1 LSFTTHNPQRLSP
14 LERSKP
20 LMIALIAFVVGLSL
34 TAYIANVEADQI
46 HLRQRSEVAAQAGVI
61 RARLESEINSAAH
74 LSLGLVSY
82 VAANPTYT
90 ADEFQ
95 RLAERVMSYG
105 RHVRNIA
112 LAPDNVVRDMFPL
125 AGNERAVGL
134 RYLDLPDQRD
144 AVLRMMENRRF
155 VLAGPLELVQGGV
168 GLINRFPIFLPASG
182 NTPERY
188 WGLASIVL
196 QFDSLLEAS
205 GLTEVRGDVLY
216 ALRGRDGKGAAGE
229 MIHGD
234 ASVFDQDPVQVDV
247 VLPDSALWQL
257 AAVPSGGW
265 RSGAR
270 EMRVIGIWIAGVL
283 VSLAISG
290 LLYIGQ
296 LQIRRIRARDAELS
310 LAASVI
316 QSSNEAIMITDARD
330 RIVAVNPAFSA
341 LTGHTGTDVLGKTAA
356 DIVAAPY
363 SADTHPGFALRI
375 SVEGVW
381 TGELDDHRADGEV
394 YPKRL
399 SVYPVHG
406 RSGEVEHYVHSFSD
420 ISERKAAERK
430 IHHLAHHDM
439 LTGLPNRLSLTARM
453 EQAMAEARRH
463 GTLIAVMMIDM
474 DHFKDINDTLGH
486 HVGDALLVD
495 VAQRLLCCVRLSDVV
510 ARLGGDEFVVL
521 VTDMA
526 STLTA
531 AAVADKIVAAL
542 SAPYQVEEYR
552 LHSTPSVGIGVFP
565 NDGTSVDTLLRNVD
579 TAMYHA
585 KASGRNNYQ
594 FFNDSMSA
602 NASER
607 LALQGSLHNAI
618 EQRQFVLHYQPQIE
632 IGSGALV
639 GVEALVRWQHPERGL
654 VPPDSFIPI
663 AEESDLIIK
672 LGEWILQE
680 ACRQLKLWKGM
691 GKNLRVSVNLSARQL
706 RSKNLLHQVEDT
718 LLRHDL
724 RPGDLELEI
733 TESVAMDNP
742 DATLRM
748 LGKLRELGVELAID
762 DFGTGYSS
770 LSHLKLM
777 PLQRLKIDRSF
788 VKDIES
794 DPDDAAICAATVSLA
809 HNLGLSVVAEG
820 VETQAQLAFLAKL
833 GCECVQ
839 GYLFSKPLPAVQ
851 LEVWMAQR
859 EEDVRSMVV
868 QSSLSS

>member
-1 LSFTTHNPQRLSP
+1 MSFSTYNPRRLS
-14 LERSKP
+14 LFDRSKP
-20 LMIALIAFVVGLSL
+20 LAVALIALLSGLAL
-34 TAYIANVEADQI
+34 TAYIADVEADQM
-46 HLRQRSEVAAQAGVI
+46 LQRQRDEVAAHVGVV

-82 VAANPTYT
+82 VAANPTIT
-90 ADEFQ
+90 ADAFNRVSE
-95 RLAERVMSYG
+95 RMLAYG
-105 RHVRNIA
+105 RHVRSIA
-112 LAPDNVVRDMFPL
+112 LAPDNVLRFVNPL
-125 AGNERAVGL
+125 AGNEAALGL
-134 RYLDLPDQRD
+134 RYLDHPAQRD
-144 AVLRMMENRRF
+144 AVLKMMESRRF
-155 VLAGPLELVQGGV
+155 VLAGPLDLVQGGV
-168 GLINRFPIFLPASG
+168 GLINRFPIYLPAADG
-182 NTPERY
+182 HPERY

-196 QFDSLLEAS
+196 RFDSLLKAS
-205 GLTEVRGDVLY
+205 GLLDTDPNVRYG
-216 ALRGRDGKGAAGE
+216 LRGRDGMGANGE
-229 MIHGD
+229 VIHGEP
-234 ASVFDQDPVQVDV
+234 AIFNLDPVKVDV
-247 VLPDSALWQL
+247 VLPDNARWQL
-257 AAVPSGGW
+257 AAVPVGGW
-265 RSGAR
+265 RGALQDT
-270 EMRVIGIWIAGVL
+270 RVISIWMAGSLVSVAIAGL
-283 VSLAISG
+283 LG
-290 LLYIGQ
+290 LGQ
-296 LQIRRIRARDAELS
+296 LQIRRIRLRDADLS

-316 QSSNEAIMITDARD
+316 HSSNEAIVVTDEGD
-330 RIVAVNPAFSA
+330 RIVSVNPAFLK
-341 LTGHTGTDVLGKTAA
+341 LTGQTREAVLGKLASTVVSTPYDAA
-356 DIVAAPY
+356 SHASFVQGIDAGGGW
-363 SADTHPGFALRI
+363 S
-375 SVEGVW
+375 
-381 TGELDDHRADGEV
+381 GELDDRRADGET

-399 SVYPVHG
+399 SIYPVG
-406 RSGEVEHYVHSFSD
+406 GQGGDVHYVHSFSD

-430 IHHLAHHDM
+430 IHHLAHHDA
-439 LTGLPNRLSLTARM
+439 LTGLPNRLNLQGRM

-531 AAVADKIVAAL
+531 AAVAEKIVSAL
-542 SAPYQVEEYR
+542 SAPYQVEAYR

-565 NDGTSVDTLLRNVD
+565 NDGSSVDTLLRNVD

-585 KASGRNNYQ
+585 KAAGRNNYQ
-594 FFNDSMSA
+594 FFDQSMSA

-607 LALQGSLHNAI
+607 LALQGSLHHAI
-618 EQRQFVLHYQPQIE
+618 ESRQFVLHYQPQIE
-632 IGSGALV
+632 VASGRLV
-639 GVEALVRWQHPERGL
+639 GVEALVRWQHPARGL
-654 VPPDSFIPI
+654 VPPNSFIQI

-680 ACRQLKLWKGM
+680 ACWQLSRWKDQGLM
-691 GKNLRVSVNLSARQL
+691 LRVSVNLSARQL

-718 LLRHDL
+718 LMRHDL
-724 RPGDLELEI
+724 RPGELELEI

-748 LGKLRELGVELAID
+748 LGQLRELGVELAID

-794 DPDDAAICAATVSLA
+794 DPDDAAICAATISLA
-809 HNLGLSVVAEG
+809 QNLGLSVVAEG
-820 VETQAQLAFLAKL
+820 VETNAQLAFLGNL

-839 GYLFSKPLPAVQ
+839 GYLFSKPLPAA
-851 LEVWMAQR
+851 EFEAWAAQR
-859 EEDVRSMVV
+859 AAA
-868 QSSLSS
+868 QSSLAS

>member
-1 LSFTTHNPQRLSP
+1 MSFSTYNPRRLS
-14 LERSKP
+14 LLDRSKP
-20 LMIALIAFVVGLSL
+20 LAVALIALLSGLAL
-34 TAYIANVEADQI
+34 TAYIADVEADQM
-46 HLRQRSEVAAQAGVI
+46 LQRQRGEVAAQAGVV

-82 VAANPTYT
+82 VAANPAIT
-90 ADEFQ
+90 ADAFNRVSE
-95 RLAERVMSYG
+95 RMLAYG
-105 RHVRNIA
+105 RHVRSIA
-112 LAPDNVVRDMFPL
+112 LAPDNVLRFVNPL
-125 AGNERAVGL
+125 AGNEAALGL
-134 RYLDLPDQRD
+134 RYLDHPTQRD
-144 AVLRMMENRRF
+144 AVLKMMESRRF
-155 VLAGPLELVQGGV
+155 VLAGPLDLVQGGV
-168 GLINRFPIFLPASG
+168 GLINRFPIYLPAADG
-182 NTPERY
+182 RPERY

-196 QFDSLLEAS
+196 RFDTLLKAS
-205 GLTEVRGDVLY
+205 GLLDANQSVRY
-216 ALRGRDGKGAAGE
+216 ALRGRDGMGADGE
-229 MIHGD
+229 VIHGEPD
-234 ASVFDQDPVQVDV
+234 IFSLDPVKVDV
-247 VLPDSALWQL
+247 VLPDNARWQL
-257 AAVPSGGW
+257 AAVPVGGW
-265 RSGAR
+265 RGALQDT
-270 EMRVIGIWIAGVL
+270 RVISIWMAGSLVSVAIAGL
-283 VSLAISG
+283 LG
-290 LLYIGQ
+290 LGQ
-296 LQIRRIRARDAELS
+296 LQIRRIRLRDADLS

-316 QSSNEAIMITDARD
+316 QSSNEAIVVTDEGD
-330 RIVAVNPAFSA
+330 RIVSVNPAFLK
-341 LTGHTGTDVLGKTAA
+341 LTGLTREAVLGKLAST
-356 DIVAAPY
+356 VVSTPY
-363 SADTHPGFALRI
+363 DASSHASFAQRI
-375 SVEGVW
+375 DAGGDWS
-381 TGELDDHRADGEV
+381 GELDDRRADGET

-399 SVYPVHG
+399 SIYPVG
-406 RSGEVEHYVHSFSD
+406 GQGGDVHYVHSFSD

-430 IHHLAHHDM
+430 IHHLAHHDA
-439 LTGLPNRLSLTARM
+439 LTGLPNRLSLQGRM

-531 AAVADKIVAAL
+531 AAVAEKIVSAL
-542 SAPYQVEEYR
+542 SAPYQVEAYR

-585 KASGRNNYQ
+585 KAAGRNNYQ
-594 FFNDSMSA
+594 FFDQSMSA

-607 LALQGSLHNAI
+607 LALQGSLHHAI
-618 EQRQFVLHYQPQIE
+618 ESRQFVLHYQPQIE
-632 IGSGALV
+632 VASGRLV

-654 VPPDSFIPI
+654 VPPNSFIPI

-680 ACRQLKLWKGM
+680 ACWQLSRWKDQGLM
-691 GKNLRVSVNLSARQL
+691 LRVSVNLSARQL
-706 RSKNLLHQVEDT
+706 RSKNLLYQVEDT
-718 LLRHDL
+718 LNRHGL
-724 RPGDLELEI
+724 RPGELELEI

-742 DATLRM
+742 EATLRM
-748 LGKLRELGVELAID
+748 LGQLRELGVELAID

-794 DPDDAAICAATVSLA
+794 DPDDAAICAATISLA
-809 HNLGLSVVAEG
+809 QNLGLSVVAEG
-820 VETQAQLAFLAKL
+820 VETDAQLAFLDNL

-839 GYLFSKPLPAVQ
+839 GYLFSKPLPAAE
-851 LEVWMAQR
+851 LEAWAAQHAAA
-859 EEDVRSMVV
+859 
-868 QSSLSS
+868 QSSLAS

>member
-1 LSFTTHNPQRLSP
+1 
-14 LERSKP
+14 
-20 LMIALIAFVVGLSL
+20 M
-34 TAYIANVEADQI
+34 
-46 HLRQRSEVAAQAGVI
+46 
-61 RARLESEINSAAH
+61 
-74 LSLGLVSY
+74 
-82 VAANPTYT
+82 
-90 ADEFQ
+90 
-95 RLAERVMSYG
+95 LAYG
-105 RHVRNIA
+105 RHVRSIA
-112 LAPDNVVRDMFPL
+112 LAPDNVLRFVNPL
-125 AGNERAVGL
+125 AGNEAALGL
-134 RYLDLPDQRD
+134 RYLDHPAQRD
-144 AVLRMMENRRF
+144 AVLKMMESRRF
-155 VLAGPLELVQGGV
+155 VLAGPLDLVQGGV
-168 GLINRFPIFLPASG
+168 GLINRFPIYLPAADG
-182 NTPERY
+182 HPERY

-196 QFDSLLEAS
+196 RFDSLLRAS
-205 GLTEVRGDVLY
+205 GLLDTDPNVRY
-216 ALRGRDGKGAAGE
+216 ALRGRDGMGADGE
-229 MIHGD
+229 VIHGEP
-234 ASVFDQDPVQVDV
+234 AIFNLDPVKVDV
-247 VLPDSALWQL
+247 VLPDNARWQL
-257 AAVPSGGW
+257 AAVPVGGW
-265 RSGAR
+265 RGAR
-270 EMRVIGIWIAGVL
+270 QDTRVISIWIAGSL
-283 VSLAISG
+283 VSVAIAG
-290 LLYIGQ
+290 LLGLGQ
-296 LQIRRIRARDAELS
+296 LQIRRIRLRDADLS

-316 QSSNEAIMITDARD
+316 HSSNEAIVVTDEGD
-330 RIVAVNPAFSA
+330 RIVSVNPAFSK
-341 LTGHTGTDVLGKTAA
+341 LTGQTREAVLGKLAST
-356 DIVAAPY
+356 VVSTPY
-363 SADTHPGFALRI
+363 DASSHASFVQGIDAGGDW
-375 SVEGVW
+375 S
-381 TGELDDHRADGEV
+381 GELDDRRADGET

-399 SVYPVHG
+399 SIYPV
-406 RSGEVEHYVHSFSD
+406 GERAGDVHYVHSFSD

-430 IHHLAHHDM
+430 IHHLAHHDA
-439 LTGLPNRLSLTARM
+439 LTGLPNRLSLQGRM

-531 AAVADKIVAAL
+531 AAVAEKIVSAL
-542 SAPYQVEEYR
+542 SAPYQVEAYR

-585 KASGRNNYQ
+585 KAAGRNNYQ
-594 FFNDSMSA
+594 FFDQSMSA

-607 LALQGSLHNAI
+607 LALQGSLHHAI
-618 EQRQFVLHYQPQIE
+618 ESRQFVLHYQPQIE
-632 IGSGALV
+632 VASGRLV

-654 VPPDSFIPI
+654 VPPNSFIQI

-680 ACRQLKLWKGM
+680 ACWQLSRWKDQGLM
-691 GKNLRVSVNLSARQL
+691 LRVSVNLSARQL

-718 LLRHDL
+718 LIRHDL
-724 RPGDLELEI
+724 RPGELELEI

-748 LGKLRELGVELAID
+748 LGQLRELGVELAID

-794 DPDDAAICAATVSLA
+794 DPDDAAICAATISLA
-809 HNLGLSVVAEG
+809 QNLGLSVVAEG
-820 VETQAQLAFLAKL
+820 VETDAQLAFLGNL

-839 GYLFSKPLPAVQ
+839 GYLFSKPLPAA
-851 LEVWMAQR
+851 EFEAWAAQR
-859 EEDVRSMVV
+859 AAA
-868 QSSLSS
+868 QSSLAS

>member
-1 LSFTTHNPQRLSP
+1 MSFSTHNPRRLS
-14 LERSKP
+14 LLDRSKP
-20 LMIALIAFVVGLSL
+20 LAVALIALLSGLAL
-34 TAYIANVEADQI
+34 TAYIADVEADQM
-46 HLRQRSEVAAQAGVI
+46 LQRQRGEVAAQAGVV

-82 VAANPTYT
+82 VAANPTIT
-90 ADEFQ
+90 DDAFNRVSD
-95 RLAERVMSYG
+95 RMLAYG
-105 RHVRNIA
+105 RHVRSIA
-112 LAPDNVVRDMFPL
+112 LAPDNVLRFVNPL
-125 AGNERAVGL
+125 AGNEAALGL
-134 RYLDLPDQRD
+134 RYLDHPTQRH
-144 AVLRMMENRRF
+144 AVLKMMESRRF

-168 GLINRFPIFLPASG
+168 GLINRFPIYVPAADG
-182 NTPERY
+182 RPERY

-196 QFDSLLEAS
+196 HFDTLLKAS
-205 GLTEVRGDVLY
+205 GLLDTDLNVRY
-216 ALRGRDGKGAAGE
+216 ALRGRDGMGADGE
-229 MIHGD
+229 VIHGD
-234 ASVFDQDPVQVDV
+234 PGIFNLDPVKVDV
-247 VLPDSALWQL
+247 VLPDNARWQL
-257 AAVPSGGW
+257 AAVPVGGW
-265 RSGAR
+265 RGALQDT
-270 EMRVIGIWIAGVL
+270 RVISIWIAGSL
-283 VSLAISG
+283 VSVAIAG
-290 LLYIGQ
+290 LLGLGQ
-296 LQIRRIRARDAELS
+296 LQIRRIRLRDADLS

-316 QSSNEAIMITDARD
+316 QSSNEAIVVTDEED
-330 RIVAVNPAFSA
+330 RIVSVNPAFSK
-341 LTGHTGTDVLGKTAA
+341 LTGLTRDAVLGKRAST
-356 DIVAAPY
+356 VVSTPY
-363 SADTHPGFALRI
+363 DASSHASFAQGI
-375 SVEGVW
+375 DAGGDWS
-381 TGELDDHRADGEV
+381 GELDDRRADGET

-399 SVYPVHG
+399 SIYPVGDRHDG
-406 RSGEVEHYVHSFSD
+406 TVHYVHSFSD
-420 ISERKAAERK
+420 ISEQKAAERK
-430 IHHLAHHDM
+430 IHHLAHHDA
-439 LTGLPNRLSLTARM
+439 LTGLPNRLSLQGRM

-463 GTLIAVMMIDM
+463 GTLIAMMMIDM

-495 VAQRLLCCVRLSDVV
+495 VAHRLLCCVRLSDVV

-531 AAVADKIVAAL
+531 AAVAEKIVSAL
-542 SAPYQVEEYR
+542 SAPYQVEAYR

-585 KASGRNNYQ
+585 KAAGRNNYQ
-594 FFNDSMSA
+594 FFDQSMSA

-607 LALQGSLHNAI
+607 LALQGSLHHAI
-618 EQRQFVLHYQPQIE
+618 ETRQFVLHYQPQIE
-632 IGSGALV
+632 VASGRLV

-654 VPPDSFIPI
+654 VPPNSFIPI

-680 ACRQLKLWKGM
+680 ACWQLSRWKDQGLM
-691 GKNLRVSVNLSARQL
+691 LRVSVNLSARQL

-718 LLRHDL
+718 LIRHNL
-724 RPGDLELEI
+724 RPGELELEI

-748 LGKLRELGVELAID
+748 LGQLRELGVELAID

-794 DPDDAAICAATVSLA
+794 DPDDAAICAATISLA
-809 HNLGLSVVAEG
+809 QNLGLSVVAEG
-820 VETQAQLAFLAKL
+820 VETDAQFAFLGNL

-839 GYLFSKPLPAVQ
+839 GYLFSKPLPAA
-851 LEVWMAQR
+851 EFEAWAAQR
-859 EEDVRSMVV
+859 AAA
-868 QSSLSS
+868 QSSLAS

>member
-1 LSFTTHNPQRLSP
+1 MSFSTQNPRRLSM
-14 LERSKP
+14 LDRSKP
-20 LMIALIAFVVGLSL
+20 LAIALVALLSGLAL
-34 TAYIANVEADQI
+34 TAYIADVEADQM
-46 HLRQRSEVAAQAGVI
+46 LQRQRDEVAAQVGVV

-82 VAANPTYT
+82 VAANPTIT
-90 ADEFQ
+90 NDAFNRVSE
-95 RLAERVMSYG
+95 RMLAYG
-105 RHVRNIA
+105 RHVRSIA
-112 LAPDNVVRDMFPL
+112 LAPDNVLRFVKPL
-125 AGNERAVGL
+125 AGNEAALGL
-134 RYLDLPDQRD
+134 RYLDHPAQRD
-144 AVLRMMENRRF
+144 AVLKMMQSRRF

-168 GLINRFPIFLPASG
+168 GLINRFPIYLPAAQG
-182 NTPERY
+182 HPETY

-196 QFDSLLEAS
+196 RFDSLLRAS
-205 GLTEVRGDVLY
+205 GLLDADQNVRY
-216 ALRGRDGKGAAGE
+216 ALRGRDGLGAAGDV
-229 MIHGD
+229 IHGEPEL
-234 ASVFDQDPVQVDV
+234 FGMDPVRVDV
-247 VLPDSALWQL
+247 VLPDNARWQL
-257 AAVPSGGW
+257 AAVPVGGW
-265 RSGAR
+265 RGALQDT
-270 EMRVIGIWIAGVL
+270 RVIGIWLAGSL
-283 VSLAISG
+283 VSLAIAG
-290 LLYIGQ
+290 LLGLGQ
-296 LQIRRIRARDAELS
+296 LQILRIRRRDADLS

-316 QSSNEAIMITDARD
+316 QSSNEAILVTDEAD
-330 RIVAVNPAFSA
+330 RIVSVNPAFSK
-341 LTGHTGTDVLGKTAA
+341 LTGQTPDAVLGK
-356 DIVAAPY
+356 VASAVVSTPY
-363 SADTHPGFALRI
+363 DASSHASFVQHIDAGGDW
-375 SVEGVW
+375 S
-381 TGELDDHRADGEV
+381 GELDDRRADGET

-399 SVYPVHG
+399 SIYPVVDPQG
-406 RSGEVEHYVHSFSD
+406 GNVHYVHSFSD

-430 IHHLAHHDM
+430 IHHLAHHDA
-439 LTGLPNRLSLTARM
+439 LTGLPNRLSLQGRM

-486 HVGDALLVD
+486 HVGDALLVE

-531 AAVADKIVAAL
+531 AAVAEKIVSAL
-542 SAPYQVEEYR
+542 SAPYQIDAYR

-565 NDGTSVDTLLRNVD
+565 NDGTSVDTLLRSVD

-585 KASGRNNYQ
+585 KAAGRNNYQ
-594 FFNDSMSA
+594 FFNRSMSA

-607 LALQGSLHNAI
+607 LALQGSLHHAI
-618 EQRQFVLHYQPQIE
+618 ETRQFVLHYQPQIE
-632 IGSGALV
+632 VASGRLV

-654 VPPDSFIPI
+654 VPPNSFIPI

-680 ACRQLKLWKGM
+680 ACWQLSRWKDQGLT
-691 GKNLRVSVNLSARQL
+691 LRVSVNLSARQL

-718 LLRHDL
+718 LIRHSL
-724 RPGDLELEI
+724 RPGELELEI

-742 DATLRM
+742 EATLRM
-748 LGKLRELGVELAID
+748 LAQLRELGVELAID

-794 DPDDAAICAATVSLA
+794 DPDDAAICAATISLA
-809 HNLGLSVVAEG
+809 QNLGLSVVAEG
-820 VETQAQLAFLAKL
+820 VETEAQLTFLGNL

-839 GYLFSKPLPAVQ
+839 GYLFSKPLPAA
-851 LEVWMAQR
+851 EFEAWAAQR
-859 EEDVRSMVV
+859 AAD
-868 QSSLSS
+868 QSSLAS

>member
-1 LSFTTHNPQRLSP
+1 MSFSTYKPRRLS
-14 LERSKP
+14 LLDRSKP
-20 LMIALIAFVVGLSL
+20 LAVALVALLSGLAL
-34 TAYIANVEADQI
+34 TAYIADVEADQM
-46 HLRQRSEVAAQAGVI
+46 LQRQRDEVAAQIGVV

-82 VAANPTYT
+82 VAANPTITEDAFYRVS
-90 ADEFQ
+90 E
-95 RLAERVMSYG
+95 RMLAYG
-105 RHVRNIA
+105 RHVRSIA
-112 LAPDNVVRDMFPL
+112 LAPDNVLRFVHPL
-125 AGNERAVGL
+125 AGNEAALGL
-134 RYLDLPDQRD
+134 RYLDHPAQRD
-144 AVLRMMENRRF
+144 AVLKMMESRRF

-168 GLINRFPIFLPASG
+168 GLINRFPIYLPAGDGS
-182 NTPERY
+182 PEKY

-196 QFDSLLEAS
+196 HFDTLLKAS
-205 GLTEVRGDVLY
+205 GLLDADQNVRY
-216 ALRGRDGKGAAGE
+216 ALRGRDGMGAAGE
-229 MIHGD
+229 VIHGD
-234 ASVFDQDPVQVDV
+234 PDIFSLDPVKVDV
-247 VLPDSALWQL
+247 VLPDNARWQL
-257 AAVPSGGW
+257 AAVPIGGW
-265 RSGAR
+265 RGALQDT
-270 EMRVIGIWIAGVL
+270 RVINIWMAGSL
-283 VSLAISG
+283 VSLAIAG
-290 LLYIGQ
+290 LLGLGQ
-296 LQIRRIRARDAELS
+296 LQIRRIHLRDADLS

-316 QSSNEAIMITDARD
+316 ESSNEAIVVTDEGD
-330 RIVAVNPAFSA
+330 RIVSVNPAFSK
-341 LTGHTGTDVLGKTAA
+341 LTGQTREAVLGKLASAVVST
-356 DIVAAPY
+356 PY
-363 SADTHPGFALRI
+363 DASSHASFVQRI
-375 SVEGVW
+375 DAGGDWS
-381 TGELDDHRADGEV
+381 GELDDRRADGET

-399 SVYPVHG
+399 SIYPV
-406 RSGEVEHYVHSFSD
+406 GEQGGDVHYVHSFSD

-430 IHHLAHHDM
+430 IHHLAHHDA
-439 LTGLPNRLSLTARM
+439 LTGLPNRLSLQGRM

-531 AAVADKIVAAL
+531 AAVAEKIVSAL
-542 SAPYQVEEYR
+542 SAPYQVEAYR

-585 KASGRNNYQ
+585 KAAGRNNYQ
-594 FFNDSMSA
+594 FFDQSMSA

-607 LALQGSLHNAI
+607 LALQGSLHHAI
-618 EQRQFVLHYQPQIE
+618 ETRQFVLHYQPQIE
-632 IGSGALV
+632 VASGRLV

-654 VPPDSFIPI
+654 VPPNSFIPI

-680 ACRQLKLWKGM
+680 ACWQLSRWKDQGL
-691 GKNLRVSVNLSARQL
+691 KLRVSVNLSARQL
-706 RSKNLLHQVEDT
+706 RSKNLLHLVEDT
-718 LLRHDL
+718 LIRHDL

-748 LGKLRELGVELAID
+748 LGQLRELGVELAID

-794 DPDDAAICAATVSLA
+794 DPDDAAICAATISLA
-809 HNLGLSVVAEG
+809 QNLGLSVVAEG
-820 VETQAQLAFLAKL
+820 VETDAQLAFLGNL

-839 GYLFSKPLPAVQ
+839 GYLFSKPLPAAEF
-851 LEVWMAQR
+851 EVWAAQR
-859 EEDVRSMVV
+859 AAA
-868 QSSLSS
+868 QSSLAS

>member
-1 LSFTTHNPQRLSP
+1 MSFSTYTPRRLS
-14 LERSKP
+14 LLDRSKP
-20 LMIALIAFVVGLSL
+20 LAVALTALLSGLAL
-34 TAYIANVEADQI
+34 TAYIADVEADQM
-46 HLRQRSEVAAQAGVI
+46 LQRQRDEVAAHVGVV

-82 VAANPTYT
+82 VAANPTIT
-90 ADEFQ
+90 GDAFNRVSE
-95 RLAERVMSYG
+95 RMLAYG
-105 RHVRNIA
+105 RHVRSIA
-112 LAPDNVVRDMFPL
+112 LAPDNVLRFVNPL
-125 AGNERAVGL
+125 AGNEAALGL
-134 RYLDLPDQRD
+134 RYLDHPAQRD
-144 AVLRMMENRRF
+144 AVLKMMESRRF

-168 GLINRFPIFLPASG
+168 GLINRFPIYLPAG
-182 NTPERY
+182 EGRPEMY

-196 QFDSLLEAS
+196 RFDTLLKAS
-205 GLTEVRGDVLY
+205 GMLDANQHVRY
-216 ALRGRDGKGAAGE
+216 ALRGRDGLGAAGDV
-229 MIHGD
+229 IHGKAD
-234 ASVFDQDPVQVDV
+234 VFSLDPVKVDV
-247 VLPDSALWQL
+247 VLPDNARWQL
-257 AAVPSGGW
+257 AAVPVGGW
-265 RSGAR
+265 RGALQ
-270 EMRVIGIWIAGVL
+270 ETRVISIWMAGSL
-283 VSLAISG
+283 ISLAIAG
-290 LLYIGQ
+290 LLGLGQ
-296 LQIRRIRARDAELS
+296 LQIRRIRLRDADLS

-316 QSSNEAIMITDARD
+316 QSSNEAIVVTDEGD
-330 RIVAVNPAFSA
+330 RIVSVNPAFSK
-341 LTGHTGTDVLGKTAA
+341 LTGQTREAVLGKLASAVVST
-356 DIVAAPY
+356 PY
-363 SADTHPGFALRI
+363 DASSHASFVQRI
-375 SVEGVW
+375 EAGGDWS
-381 TGELDDHRADGEV
+381 GELDDRRADGET

-399 SVYPVHG
+399 SIYPVSNLH
-406 RSGEVEHYVHSFSD
+406 SGVVHYVHSFSD

-430 IHHLAHHDM
+430 IHHLAHHDV
-439 LTGLPNRLSLTARM
+439 LTGLPNRLSLQGRM
-453 EQAMAEARRH
+453 EQAMSEARRH

-531 AAVADKIVAAL
+531 AAVAEKIVSAL
-542 SAPYQVEEYR
+542 SAPYQVEAYR

-585 KASGRNNYQ
+585 KAAGRNNYQ
-594 FFNDSMSA
+594 FFDQSMSA

-607 LALQGSLHNAI
+607 LALQGSLHHAI
-618 EQRQFVLHYQPQIE
+618 ESRQFVLHYQPQIE
-632 IGSGALV
+632 VASGRLV

-654 VPPDSFIPI
+654 VPPNSFIPI

-680 ACRQLKLWKGM
+680 ACWQLSRWKDQGLM
-691 GKNLRVSVNLSARQL
+691 LRVSVNLSARQL

-718 LLRHDL
+718 LIRHDL
-724 RPGDLELEI
+724 RPGELELEI

-748 LGKLRELGVELAID
+748 LGQLRELGVELAID

-794 DPDDAAICAATVSLA
+794 DPDDAAICAATISLA
-809 HNLGLSVVAEG
+809 QHLGLSVVAEG
-820 VETQAQLAFLAKL
+820 VETEAQLAFLGNL

-839 GYLFSKPLPAVQ
+839 GYLFSKPLPAA
-851 LEVWMAQR
+851 EFEAWAAQHAA
-859 EEDVRSMVV
+859 V
-868 QSSLSS
+868 QSSLAS

>member
-1 LSFTTHNPQRLSP
+1 LSFSTYNPRRLS
-14 LERSKP
+14 LLDRSKP
-20 LMIALIAFVVGLSL
+20 LAVALIALLSGLAL
-34 TAYIANVEADQI
+34 TAYIADVEADQM
-46 HLRQRSEVAAQAGVI
+46 LQRQRDEVAAHVGVV

-82 VAANPTYT
+82 VAANPAITSD
-90 ADEFQ
+90 AFNRVSE
-95 RLAERVMSYG
+95 RMLAYG
-105 RHVRNIA
+105 RHVRSIA
-112 LAPDNVVRDMFPL
+112 LAPDNVLSFINPL
-125 AGNERAVGL
+125 AGNEAALGL
-134 RYLDLPDQRD
+134 RYLDHPAQRD
-144 AVLRMMENRRF
+144 AVLKMMESRRF
-155 VLAGPLELVQGGV
+155 VLAGPLDLVQGGV
-168 GLINRFPIFLPASG
+168 GLINRFPIYLSAG
-182 NTPERY
+182 EGRPEMY

-196 QFDSLLEAS
+196 RFDTLLKAS
-205 GLTEVRGDVLY
+205 GMLDANQHVRY
-216 ALRGRDGKGAAGE
+216 ALRGRDGMGADGDV
-229 MIHGD
+229 IHGEPD
-234 ASVFDQDPVQVDV
+234 VFNLDPVKVDV
-247 VLPDSALWQL
+247 VLPDNARWQL
-257 AAVPSGGW
+257 AAVPVGGW
-265 RSGAR
+265 RGALQDT
-270 EMRVIGIWIAGVL
+270 RVISIWMAGSLVSVAIAGL
-283 VSLAISG
+283 LG
-290 LLYIGQ
+290 LGQ
-296 LQIRRIRARDAELS
+296 LQIGRIRLRDADLS

-316 QSSNEAIMITDARD
+316 QSSNEAIVVTDEAD
-330 RIVAVNPAFSA
+330 RIVSVNPAFSK
-341 LTGHTGTDVLGKTAA
+341 LTGQTREAVLGKPASAVVSTPYDASSHASFVQRIDA
-356 DIVAAPY
+356 DGCW
-363 SADTHPGFALRI
+363 S
-375 SVEGVW
+375 
-381 TGELDDHRADGEV
+381 GELDDRRADGETF
-394 YPKRL
+394 PKRL
-399 SVYPVHG
+399 SIYPV
-406 RSGEVEHYVHSFSD
+406 GEQGGDVHYVHSFSD

-430 IHHLAHHDM
+430 IHHLAHHDA
-439 LTGLPNRLSLTARM
+439 LTGLPNRLNLQGRM

-531 AAVADKIVAAL
+531 AAVAEKIVSAL
-542 SAPYQVEEYR
+542 SAPYQVEAYR

-585 KASGRNNYQ
+585 KAAGRNNYQ
-594 FFNDSMSA
+594 FFDQSMSA

-607 LALQGSLHNAI
+607 LALQGSLHHAI
-618 EQRQFVLHYQPQIE
+618 ETRQFVLHYQPQIE
-632 IGSGALV
+632 VASGRLV

-654 VPPDSFIPI
+654 VPPNSFIPI

-680 ACRQLKLWKGM
+680 ACWQLSHWKDQGLM
-691 GKNLRVSVNLSARQL
+691 LRVSVNLSARQL

-718 LLRHDL
+718 LIRHDL
-724 RPGDLELEI
+724 RPGELELEI

-748 LGKLRELGVELAID
+748 LGQLRELGVELAID

-794 DPDDAAICAATVSLA
+794 DPDDAAICAATISLA
-809 HNLGLSVVAEG
+809 QHLGLSVVAEG
-820 VETQAQLAFLAKL
+820 VETDAQLAFLGNL

-839 GYLFSKPLPAVQ
+839 GYLFSKPLPAA
-851 LEVWMAQR
+851 EFEAWAAQR
-859 EEDVRSMVV
+859 AAA
-868 QSSLSS
+868 QSSLAS